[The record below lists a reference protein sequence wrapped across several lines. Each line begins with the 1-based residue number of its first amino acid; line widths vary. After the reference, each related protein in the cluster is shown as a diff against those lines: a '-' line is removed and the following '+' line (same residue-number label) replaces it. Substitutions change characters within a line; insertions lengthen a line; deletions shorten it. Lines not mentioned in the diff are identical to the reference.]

1 MWHPW
6 WALVHRRSLRTGET
20 CARLKALSLI
30 EMDRVSTSSVKPPV
44 PTSYLSISRILLCGS
59 RTEKRSDRRGWN

>member
-6 WALVHRRSLRTGET
+6 WALVTQTFVTHGET

-30 EMDRVSTSSVKPPV
+30 EIDRVSTSSGKASCANV
-44 PTSYLSISRILLCGS
+44 LSLDQSSLIVWFSH
-59 RTEKRSDRRGWN
+59 RGKM

>member
-30 EMDRVSTSSVKPPV
+30 EIDRVSTSSSKASCANVLSLDQSSLIV
-44 PTSYLSISRILLCGS
+44 WFSY
-59 RTEKRSDRRGWN
+59 RGKM

>member
-6 WALVHRRSLRTGET
+6 WVLVTPTFVTHGET

-30 EMDRVSTSSVKPPV
+30 EIDRASTSSGKASCVSV
-44 PTSYLSISRILLCGS
+44 LSLDQSSLIV
-59 RTEKRSDRRGWN
+59 